1 MAKAS
6 NDTLNELHGAVAQHL
21 LDRVYSGEATAAEV
35 GQAVKMLKDNGI
47 EAIPKPHNPLG
58 QLSTSMSNLPFT
70 DPDDVTAH

>member
-1 MAKAS
+1 MSATS
-6 NDTLNELHGAVAQHL
+6 DLLNLLHERLGEHL
-21 LDRVYSGEATAAEV
+21 LERLESGEATAAEV
-35 GQAVKMLKDNGI
+35 GQAVKFLKDNGI